1 MRKGERKRERENH
14 WSWLRAVWLEQS
26 RKASAEV
33 RWGEDVKNVEKRIP
47 TRSEV
52 LRWEMAALLWMIER
66 RQGDIQREEGKG
78 RVSRGWHRSRF
89 RRVARNWFF
98 DFSLMLLL
106 MTLKVVISLNGSLS
120 LSFHTWVWIPKSILL
135 KDFKS
140 DGEKKNQNQNP
151 WPFSSLDFISN

>member
-1 MRKGERKRERENH
+1 MREGERKRERENH

-33 RWGEDVKNVEKRIP
+33 RWKVRISGEDVKNVEKRIP
-47 TRSEV
+47 TPSEV
-52 LRWEMAALLWMIER
+52 LRWEVAALLWMIER

-78 RVSRGWHRSRF
+78 RVLRGWHRSRF
-89 RRVARNWFF
+89 WRVARNRFL

-120 LSFHTWVWIPKSILL
+120 LSFHPWVWIPKSLLL

-140 DGEKKNQNQNP
+140 DGEKKTKTKTLGHFP
-151 WPFSSLDFISN
+151 H

>member
-1 MRKGERKRERENH
+1 MREGERKRERE
-14 WSWLRAVWLEQS
+14 SLELGEGCLDRAEQEGLCRS
-26 RKASAEV
+26 EMRK
-33 RWGEDVKNVEKRIP
+33 DVKNVEKRISTP
-47 TRSEV
+47 SEV
-52 LRWEMAALLWMIER
+52 LRWEMAMLFWIIER

-89 RRVARNWFF
+89 WRVARNWFL

-140 DGEKKNQNQNP
+140 DGGKKPKPKPLAIFLIRLYQ
-151 WPFSSLDFISN
+151 